1 MRARAVIA
9 ATTVAV
15 SAVGGTVACAATSND
30 PGNGTTSAASPS
42 RSADGHGLGSASVAV
57 PCTGRRP
64 SRTLLPATGSSAS
77 GSAAPSRVLGD
88 GRSDSGADALKK
100 GDTADSLS
108 DDSIR
113 TAAHLFTGTWED
125 GGPVGFP
132 GHGPGDRHHGDPA
145 EEGKAS
151 S

>member
-1 MRARAVIA
+1 VRARAVIA

-15 SAVGGTVACAATSND
+15 PAVGGTVACAATSND

-108 DDSIR
+108 
-113 TAAHLFTGTWED
+113 AAQLFPGTWED